1 MCNEWWY
8 VAYNIMEMQVP
19 VFVIGEIEKPASQDM
34 LSLRAF
40 LFEKKT
46 VNSSVEM
53 RWAFIQ

>member
-19 VFVIGEIEKPASQDM
+19 VFVIGEIEKLASQDM

-53 RWAFIQ
+53 R